1 MKSEPEPQTDIVDR
15 LFSALQEDEFVLYCQ
30 SIVSFLPHIDG
41 RELNE
46 IFVRFQEEDAILLPP
61 GTIFPV
67 IEEAGMLP
75 YLDRW
80 GVNRLAPLVRTSLK
94 INTNLELPDYHL
106 QLSGRTT

>member
-67 IEEAGMLP
+67 IEEAGILP
-75 YLDRW
+75 SLH
-80 GVNRLAPLVRTSLK
+80 PLVGNYLVRFFRPRLH
-94 INTNLELPDYHL
+94 INPASNVPRYNRKPSA
-106 QLSGRTT
+106 Q